1 MVVGASCH
9 RTIIMCH
16 RLRGQSSLHSL
27 YDTPKAKRAFSLAPL
42 PLYVHALRY
51 FEITRVKTEDISPRI
66 MKIEMMTDGH
76 ETG

>member
-42 PLYVHALRY
+42 PLYRSCPTLFRDN
-51 FEITRVKTEDISPRI
+51 KTEDISPRI